1 MRAIMN
7 KPNAPE
13 STVEQE
19 KTPVAPSMRQMKI
32 AFNVLLGL
40 ILLFAAIIFMMILVK
55 LPGAF

>member
-1 MRAIMN
+1 MN

-19 KTPVAPSMRQMKI
+19 KTPAAPSMRQMKI